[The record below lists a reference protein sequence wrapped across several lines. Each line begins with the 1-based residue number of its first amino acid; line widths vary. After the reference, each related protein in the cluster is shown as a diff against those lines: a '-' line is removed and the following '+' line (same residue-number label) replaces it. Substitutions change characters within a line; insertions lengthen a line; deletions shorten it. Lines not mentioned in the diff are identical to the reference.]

1 MKLFIKVKTRAKE
14 TNVEKINKN
23 NFIVAVKEPPVKGKA
38 NRAVI
43 KALAEFL
50 KIRPSQIII
59 KSGAASRQKILEV
72 LG

>member
-1 MKLFIKVKTRAKE
+1 MKIFIKVKTKARGEK
-14 TNVEKINKN
+14 VEKINKN

-59 KSGAASRQKILEV
+59 KSGAASRQKTLEIL
-72 LG
+72 G

>member
-1 MKLFIKVKTRAKE
+1 MKVFVKVKAKARKE
-14 TNVEKINKN
+14 KVEKINEN
-23 NFIVAVKEPPVKGKA
+23 NFMIAVKEPPVKGKA

-43 KALAEFL
+43 KALAKFL
-50 KIRPSQIII
+50 GISPSQITI